1 MKKSRSCYLPTTVLL
16 LLGGF
21 CLLVAGCAG
30 GGSGDGDRQSAGRT
44 ETGVHGTVAG
54 VSLNPSMI
62 DPELL
67 STFRSKD
74 PFIQQN
80 VHVESGTTTT
90 TGSSTTTSGTPGG
103 SVTTQVS
110 PTTSYRPTITSTTG
124 YVPWPPTSTTTTEP
138 PPTTTT
144 TAPHLHTLKILSMN
158 EVGGSPAVTFQ
169 VDSSVYKDRRVGDV
183 VSSSWGQIKVLDLST
198 ASKVATLLHG
208 SETLVLSAGQ
218 VVYE

>member
-1 MKKSRSCYLPTTVLL
+1 
-16 LLGGF
+16 
-21 CLLVAGCAG
+21 
-30 GGSGDGDRQSAGRT
+30 
-44 ETGVHGTVAG
+44 
-54 VSLNPSMI
+54 MI

-144 TAPHLHTLKILSMN
+144 TAPHLHTLKILPMN